1 MSRYVMTLLAATL
14 LSPIGAFAQEPTVL
28 FPHDKHSR
36 VFPVCEGCHAG
47 IVSGVAGEVFPKY
60 DACRLCHDGRRVKQV
75 VWREPGPRVSLL
87 RFAHTTHRAA
97 VTRAGEAT
105 SCLTCHAV
113 GYPVRPMVVAGPDP
127 ARCIGCHAHRAP
139 THLAANASCQT
150 CHVALA
156 AQPRLTSQRVS
167 RLPKPAWHDSA
178 RFQSEHGRVSGT
190 QAASCAVCHA
200 RESCERCHANAPSV
214 PLIANLASDSRIAT
228 LVAGREAV
236 YDAPLSHKERAWSST
251 HGANARTGAAS
262 CANCHTRPSCVACHA
277 DGSGTAS
284 VAILALP
291 GPDVRKGLGVSTTRI
306 TRSVHPANIA
316 SSHGSAAASS
326 RMNCAQCHS
335 EQTCSAC
342 HAAQESRRFHADN
355 FTERHA
361 VEVFA
366 SSADCQS
373 CHNTERFCR
382 DCHARTGIASSG
394 RMNAAFHTG
403 QANWVLS
410 HGQAA
415 RTGMESCASCH
426 RQADCVRC
434 HSASGGWGVNPHRP
448 GFRASA
454 LAARNAASCRWCHV
468 GDLPGGGR

>member
-1 MSRYVMTLLAATL
+1 MIRNVTLLLAATL
-14 LSPIGAFAQEPTVL
+14 LLARGAFAQETTL
-28 FPHDKHSR
+28 FPHEKHAR
-36 VFPVCEGCHAG
+36 VFPVCEGCHSG
-47 IVSGVAGEVFPKY
+47 IVTGVASEVFPKY
-60 DACRLCHDGRRVKQV
+60 DDCQACHDGTRVKLV
-75 VWREPGPRVSLL
+75 AWREPRPRVSLL

-97 VTRAGEAT
+97 VTRAREPAT
-105 SCLTCHAV
+105 CLTCHAA
-113 GYPVRPMVVAGPDP
+113 GNPPRRMVVAGPDP
-127 ARCIGCHAHRAP
+127 ARCLACHTHRAP
-139 THLAANASCQT
+139 THFAAGADCQT
-150 CHVALA
+150 CHIAIA
-156 AQPRLTSQRVS
+156 AQPRLTSERVS

-178 RFQSEHGRVSGT
+178 RFQSQHGRVSGT
-190 QAASCAVCHA
+190 QAKSCAVCHA
-200 RESCERCHANAPSV
+200 RESCERCHANASNV
-214 PLIANLASDSRIAT
+214 ALIANLARDARIAT
-228 LVAGREAV
+228 LVAGRDAV
-236 YDAPLSHKERAWSST
+236 YEAPESHRDGAWRST
-251 HGANARTGAAS
+251 HGTSARNATAS
-262 CANCHTRPSCVACHA
+262 CANCHTRPSCVACHTE
-277 DGSGTAS
+277 GNGTAS

-291 GPDVRKGLGVSTTRI
+291 GPGTRKGLGVSTTRL
-306 TRSVHPANIA
+306 TRSVHPASIA
-316 SSHGSAAASS
+316 SRHGSWAASAPVT
-326 RMNCAQCHS
+326 CAQCHS

-342 HAAQESRRFHADN
+342 HAAQDSRRFHADN
-355 FTERHA
+355 FVERHA
-361 VEVFA
+361 VDVFA

-382 DCHARTGIASSG
+382 DCHARTGVASSG
-394 RMNAAFHTG
+394 RMNAAFHNG